1 MEQNPHIWQ
10 TWAKTLNCWGVKD
23 LTATFLDALGPLNI
37 FGAQFVYVGQPFFN
51 QFLPEGQLDA
61 LADLLEDQ
69 NKLQAFISVLQQPER
84 SEGA

>member
-10 TWAKTLNCWGVKD
+10 TWAETLNRWGVKD
-23 LTATFLDALGPLNI
+23 LTVTFLEALGPLNL

-61 LADLLEDQ
+61 LAGLLEDPQ
-69 NKLQAFISVLQQPER
+69 KTQAFVSVLRQLDR
-84 SEGA
+84 SKST